1 MGTRERTR
9 VTEEEQREPS
19 MPDREALGELANRVD
34 QQVGLSI
41 KNRRQQRGV
50 TQQEL
55 ARALGISYQQVQK
68 YENGTNRISA
78 GRLYILAKALNITVG
93 DFFSEIDQ
101 PFSSKSL
108 AVTSEDVVLTAK
120 ELNAVRDPRVRNSIR
135 ALVRILGSDN
145 DPFY

>member
-1 MGTRERTR
+1 M
-9 VTEEEQREPS
+9 TEEEQREPN
-19 MPDREALGELANRVD
+19 MPDREALGELANGVD

-78 GRLYILAKALNITVG
+78 GRLYILAKA
-93 DFFSEIDQ
+93 
-101 PFSSKSL
+101 
-108 AVTSEDVVLTAK
+108 
-120 ELNAVRDPRVRNSIR
+120 
-135 ALVRILGSDN
+135 
-145 DPFY
+145 